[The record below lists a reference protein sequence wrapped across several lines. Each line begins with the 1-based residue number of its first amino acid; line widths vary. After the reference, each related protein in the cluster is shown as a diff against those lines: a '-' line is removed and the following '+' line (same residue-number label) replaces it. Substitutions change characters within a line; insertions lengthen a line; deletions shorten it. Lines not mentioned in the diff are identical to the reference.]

1 MRRSSILGF
10 SLFVGFA
17 CGPGDPATAS
27 GGADASG
34 GEEATSATGDDDAGQ
49 TSEAVD
55 ESGEST
61 ASEPEFEPYPARGI
75 TLTEI
80 YADHGVHVPVY
91 RDGAWVDGSG
101 RNAELIAN
109 RNTLIRAYWELEPDF
124 EPRVIEG
131 RLVLTQPDGSQESAS
146 RLFMVEGNSVP
157 NDLDT
162 NIYFIAPAELVTPG
176 VQFHIELYE
185 TTDDLRDTP
194 EPAQSVF
201 PAEPAY
207 IGIESTPME
216 LQVVIVPIDH
226 DTGAQCPEPPEI
238 TDDELQYLSDQLFM
252 QNPVNRVVMTRRDPI
267 AYTQSMNS
275 FNGVLGFL
283 ADLRATDGADPA
295 AYYYGVVRPCD
306 GGPDGV
312 GGQAISIPGFPS
324 MDNGWAR
331 TSVGRWYGSLSSTA
345 NTFVH
350 EVGHT
355 QGRRH
360 IFCNGDEG
368 GTDPSYPYDAG
379 DIGVWGFGSQDFS
392 LHSPTASKDYMTYCG
407 NTWVSDW
414 TWRQVSPYIREL
426 TSWGAQG
433 PVGQP
438 EGHVLVGL
446 VDPESGDETWF
457 TTPGKATALPADGNE
472 LVRWTSTEGVVT
484 ALDAVITPMG
494 DAGAYAIVSDLPEE
508 LSAAQF
514 GTLTRL
520 HDGVEISID
529 SLRSEGQQ
537 YMLSN

>member
-17 CGPGDPATAS
+17 CGPDDPATAS
-27 GGADASG
+27 SG
-34 GEEATSATGDDDAGQ
+34 GGGTEGDGASETGSDDAGQ
-49 TSEAVD
+49 TSEVAD

-109 RNTLIRAYWELEPDF
+109 RNTLIRAFWELEPDF

-146 RLFMVEGNSVP
+146 RLFMVEGQSVP
-157 NDLDT
+157 NNLDS

-185 TTDDLRDTP
+185 TTDDMRDTP

-201 PAEPAY
+201 PAEPSY

-226 DTGAQCPEPPEI
+226 DTGPNCPEPPEI

-252 QNPVNRVVMTRRDPI
+252 QNPVNRVVMTRRDPVP
-267 AYTQSMNS
+267 YTQSMNS

-283 ADLRATDGADPA
+283 ADLRDSDGADPA

-379 DIGVWGFGSQDFS
+379 DIGVWGFGSMDFS
-392 LHSPTASKDYMTYCG
+392 LHSPTAAKDYMTYCG

-446 VDPESGDETWF
+446 IDPHTGDETWF
-457 TTPGKATALPADGNE
+457 TTPGRASALPADGNE
-472 LVRWTSTEGVVT
+472 SLRWTSTEGAVT
-484 ALDAVITPMG
+484 ALDAVVTPMG
-494 DAGAYAIVSDLPEE
+494 DNDAYAIVADLPQE
-508 LSAAQF
+508 LTVADLGALS
-514 GTLTRL
+514 RL
-520 HDGVEISID
+520 HEGVELPIA
-529 SLRSEGQQ
+529 SLRSGGHE
-537 YMLSN
+537 YVLAD